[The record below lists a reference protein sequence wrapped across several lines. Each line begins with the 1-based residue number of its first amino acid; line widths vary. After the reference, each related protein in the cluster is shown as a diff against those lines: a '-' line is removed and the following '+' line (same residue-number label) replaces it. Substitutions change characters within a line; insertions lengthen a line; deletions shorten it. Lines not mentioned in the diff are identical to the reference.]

1 MPLCLVTSFMMTKGS
16 IQNDKT
22 ISGLETEKSAWKD
35 LINAAKEATKATKD
49 EKSTKKQQGNT
60 QEQEEIIESIMI
72 FENAQSLLKEADV
85 VPATSGSVTT
95 DTSGNGTPTTTVTAN
110 ASSTAV
116 PSAQPVEQP
125 AETSSGDEAKEEA
138 IKKGSNEAEELKQIT
153 TQFEQLNTFT
163 LWFISIE
170 NDKKK
175 KEQIENKIKTI
186 SETLKKLENGQQS
199 ANSTK
204 DSSKPNSGDKTVVR
218 DSFNPFRKKEAKEA
232 KEEQQTPESLKQNI
246 EQLKKELDS
255 ISLPDKS
262 STEQELQKFFQ
273 DASIDNTLI
282 TLFKSGSVEPNSVS
296 DTVSKLV
303 DFLEKNNKQGFF
315 CLAWTPQSQTELKD
329 DMKDVKRQY
338 YFFEKPNFIA
348 YAKPSKVKEEEE
360 WITSKLNLF
369 KSQGII

>member
-1 MPLCLVTSFMMTKGS
+1 
-16 IQNDKT
+16 
-22 ISGLETEKSAWKD
+22 
-35 LINAAKEATKATKD
+35 
-49 EKSTKKQQGNT
+49 
-60 QEQEEIIESIMI
+60 MI

-85 VPATSGSVTT
+85 VPATSGGVTT
-95 DTSGNGTPTTTVTAN
+95 DTSGNGTPTTTVTTN

-116 PSAQPVEQP
+116 PSAQPS
-125 AETSSGDEAKEEA
+125 ETSGGDKAKKEA
-138 IKKGSNEAEELKQIT
+138 IEKGSDKADELKQIT

-175 KEQIENKIKTI
+175 KEQIENKIKNI
-186 SETLKKLENGQQS
+186 SETLKKLENGEKS
-199 ANSTK
+199 GNSTK
-204 DSSKPNSGDKTVVR
+204 DSSKPNYGDKTVVG
-218 DSFNPFRKKEAKEA
+218 DSFNPFRKKEAKEE

-246 EQLKKELDS
+246 EQLKKELES

-262 STEQELQKFFQ
+262 STEQELQNFFQ

-282 TLFKSGSVEPNSVS
+282 SLFKSGSVEPNSVS

>member
-1 MPLCLVTSFMMTKGS
+1 
-16 IQNDKT
+16 
-22 ISGLETEKSAWKD
+22 
-35 LINAAKEATKATKD
+35 
-49 EKSTKKQQGNT
+49 
-60 QEQEEIIESIMI
+60 MI

-85 VPATSGSVTT
+85 VPATSGGVTT
-95 DTSGNGTPTTTVTAN
+95 DTSGNGTPTPTVTSN
-110 ASSTAV
+110 ASPTAV
-116 PSAQPVEQP
+116 PSEQP
-125 AETSSGDEAKEEA
+125 AETSGGDEAKKEA
-138 IKKGSNEAEELKQIT
+138 IEKGSDEADKLKQIT

-175 KEQIENKIKTI
+175 KEQIENKIKTF
-186 SETLKKLENGQQS
+186 SETLKKLENGEQS

-204 DSSKPNSGDKTVVR
+204 DSSKPNSGDKTVVG
-218 DSFNPFRKKEAKEA
+218 DSFNPFRKKEEQQTNKEA
-232 KEEQQTPESLKQNI
+232 KEEQQTPESLKQKI
-246 EQLKKELDS
+246 EQLKKELES

-273 DASIDNTLI
+273 EASIDNTLI
-282 TLFKSGSVEPNSVS
+282 SLFKSGSVEPNSVS
-296 DTVSKLV
+296 GTISTLAQ
-303 DFLEKNNKQGFF
+303 FLEKNNKQGFF

-348 YAKPSKVKEEEE
+348 YAKSSKVKEEEE